1 MYSSC
6 LVASKFVLWKINSG
20 AWFVQI
26 FLQKMHYI
34 AKSPN
39 FPYISSVV
47 NVLIMNQFH
56 THSQKKQNP
65 AKKENQIRSNWD
77 RAAEEKVRSEAR
89 SERRRDRVARSEARS
104 SGGGIEAARSSDAV
118 LRLTSGAVLRL
129 TSGTVLRSTIS
140 AVRSSDWSSVC
151 GRWRSLFFLSL
162 CDLGSFSLLFAWVFS
177 FCGSLSLLRVLRK
190 MFEGKMIM

>member
-6 LVASKFVLWKINSG
+6 LAASKFIWRKINSDV
-20 AWFVQI
+20 WFVQI

-34 AKSPN
+34 AKPPN

-47 NVLIMNQFH
+47 NMLIMNQFH

-65 AKKENQIRSNWD
+65 AKKENQIQSNWD

-89 SERRRDRVARSEARS
+89 L
-104 SGGGIEAARSSDAV
+104 SGVV
-118 LRLTSGAVLRL
+118 LW
-129 TSGTVLRSTIS
+129 STIG
-140 AVRSSDWSSVC
+140 AVRSSDWSSVF

-162 CDLGSFSLLFAWVFS
+162 CDLGSL
-177 FCGSLSLLRVLRK
+177 SLSFVRVDFFFLWLSLSFARAT
-190 MFEGKMIM
+190 ENVWR

>member
-20 AWFVQI
+20 VWFVQI

-34 AKSPN
+34 AKPPN
-39 FPYISSVV
+39 FPYISSAV
-47 NVLIMNQFH
+47 NMLIMNQFH

-77 RAAEEKVRSEAR
+77 RAAEEKVRLEAR
-89 SERRRDRVARSEARS
+89 LEARS
-104 SGGGIEAARSSDAV
+104 SGGEIEVARLSGVVRRS
-118 LRLTSGAVLRL
+118 TSGM
-129 TSGTVLRSTIS
+129 VLRSTIGV
-140 AVRSSDWSSVC
+140 VRSSDWSSVC
-151 GRWRSLFFLSL
+151 GRRRSLFFLSL
-162 CDLGSFSLLFAWVFS
+162 CDLGFLSLLFAWVFS

-190 MFEGKMIM
+190 MFEGKTIM

>member
-1 MYSSC
+1 MYLSC

-34 AKSPN
+34 AKPPN

-65 AKKENQIRSNWD
+65 AKKENQIRSN
-77 RAAEEKVRSEAR
+77 
-89 SERRRDRVARSEARS
+89 
-104 SGGGIEAARSSDAV
+104 
-118 LRLTSGAVLRL
+118 
-129 TSGTVLRSTIS
+129 
-140 AVRSSDWSSVC
+140 
-151 GRWRSLFFLSL
+151 
-162 CDLGSFSLLFAWVFS
+162 
-177 FCGSLSLLRVLRK
+177 
-190 MFEGKMIM
+190 

>member
-1 MYSSC
+1 MYSNC
-6 LVASKFVLWKINSG
+6 LAVSKFVLRKINSDV
-20 AWFVQI
+20 WLDQI

-34 AKSPN
+34 AKPPN
-39 FPYISSVV
+39 FPYISSAV
-47 NVLIMNQFH
+47 NMLIMNQFH

-65 AKKENQIRSNWD
+65 AKKENQIQSNWD

-89 SERRRDRVARSEARS
+89 L
-104 SGGGIEAARSSDAV
+104 SGVV
-118 LRLTSGAVLRL
+118 LW
-129 TSGTVLRSTIS
+129 STIG
-140 AVRSSDWSSVC
+140 AVRSSDWSSVF

-190 MFEGKMIM
+190 MFEGKTIM